1 MQNLPAVANIVNTAV
16 STVSNDERQR
26 WEAEKNN
33 LYMQLDD
40 KVRGHG
46 VCRRG
51 QVIRSSV
58 LRGNLIM
65 VCVTF
70 YEMSLK
76 VKQQQLCSCMEL

>member
-1 MQNLPAVANIVNTAV
+1 MQNLPAVANIVNTTA

-46 VCRRG
+46 V
-51 QVIRSSV
+51 
-58 LRGNLIM
+58 
-65 VCVTF
+65 
-70 YEMSLK
+70 
-76 VKQQQLCSCMEL
+76 

>member
-1 MQNLPAVANIVNTAV
+1 MPEGEQTSTHDVMKTSSSMQNLPAVANIVNTAA

-46 VCRRG
+46 V
-51 QVIRSSV
+51 
-58 LRGNLIM
+58 
-65 VCVTF
+65 
-70 YEMSLK
+70 
-76 VKQQQLCSCMEL
+76 